1 MAHTLKLIIHVA
13 RKERWMVATRNAAN
27 FLKTATENEELKVK
41 IIANADSVTQCIKCD
56 RPLFDNLKQLVLDG
70 GDIYLCENSLKD
82 FKIPKTRLP
91 DLFKTVPAAVRA
103 IAEWQAEG
111 WQYMRP

>member
-1 MAHTLKLIIHVA
+1 MDDLKLIIHVA
-13 RKERWMVATRNAAN
+13 QKERWMTAARNAVN
-27 FLKTATENEELKVK
+27 FLKTARDNEKLRVI

-70 GDIYLCENSLKD
+70 GEIYLCKNSLRD
-82 FKIPKTRLP
+82 FKIPETRLP